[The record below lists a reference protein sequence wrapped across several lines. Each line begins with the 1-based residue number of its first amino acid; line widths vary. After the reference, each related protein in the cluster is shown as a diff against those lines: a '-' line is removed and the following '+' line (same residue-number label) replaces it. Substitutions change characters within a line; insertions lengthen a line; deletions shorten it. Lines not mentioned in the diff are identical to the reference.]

1 MKNDILKYIIHPQ
14 GISGTLDL
22 RDNAEIEFPF
32 DTISVTIGIDLDQ
45 TFQQER
51 AWKPVTIDGVDVSSD
66 YPYFRPNNYV
76 WEYTSTIPT
85 DPTFS
90 DVVIQTYSSQDARTV
105 EKGMWSDDDQPTYQG
120 IKLKLKIAPADI
132 ILGSNSGVVIS
143 SGSEDSSTPLVDSSK
158 ANSVFSGLVADS
170 GRFNDLY
177 ADSAYFKYLRADSAD
192 IKWLRADSVDIIS
205 LRADS
210 GYIKQLTSDSGYFKY
225 LRADSGYI
233 SQFRSDSAKIS
244 FLNVPKLS
252 GDSASIQSE
261 LRVGRYVFDAGEW
274 DSNDL
279 LTDVNALAQD
289 NFGGIYYTQ
298 PDSISGIREK
308 FAHVKYDQI
317 DRKWQF
323 FPNLNISDLDS
334 SGVADSEN
342 AVSKSSN
349 MPFGEGENGQFLFY
363 DKHQKKYDWD
373 YIVTSGKFVFD
384 SDQLSNALKNIPADL
399 GSDSDKAE
407 GLKKYFD
414 YKFYSHGDEKF
425 IESDGN
431 LILVQSN
438 IDNLNS
444 FNNHDKIKSARA
456 NNQNTYV
463 YLDSTNHTFNT
474 TNLDSDRLNITSK
487 MQKIEKSINGV
498 YSNSPS
504 QHYTLQATFS
514 AVDSEKQTGAMGIL
528 IGLIKSGL
536 EEKTL
541 TVLRSTRQDG
551 MFDSDVDM
559 VQTRDDYPFNF
570 ELVYNAGQADETVIN
585 MGRMVEAPPI
595 NTNASWDSSGHV
607 VIKVQKRDHNL
618 VIETSQFGDSSI
630 DPLTTKRIDLFDNSG
645 IPSEVDFLDLREF
658 GNPVHYGFAFDKI
671 SNATVKDILF
681 SEGTEGSHQTDA
693 NTVVDLQNK
702 TAYLYFDSDK
712 ALDFGVS
719 KGYHQTDSDGFGG
732 PIVGGDIITGR
743 LYHNPELGATWYQD
757 PYSTFQIGQVQSKAQ
772 QKLLDG
778 VKLFIAGGYDG
789 DKLRTIEKDD
799 LGLEGIDNSF
809 IKNEKGIT
817 LTVFTDIGD
826 LVSTTNYDIDATV
839 DTSGVVAQQMATD
852 LTALRN
858 GGTDNICV
866 ITSFGNWKYTDSF
879 LIAELKEHGLVKLS
893 AAGTAAIGN
902 YQYASIF
909 QLGSKSKVYEVAE
922 YSDSINQAKIRV
934 FILNK
939 TFFLIGGE
947 TNSNSALTNFRGTII
962 AETTGNNDLK
972 LSGGVIAATPSTFN
986 STVNVAAGA
995 TNGIHFPD
1003 EAFASDADDQAR
1015 IYLIDSPNAS
1025 GNQILTIEVKNDN
1038 TDLINLST
1046 PESDGRGI
1054 GKGFKG
1060 LRHNMKPIFSEGY
1073 LDIFHDSSPVVG
1085 GNLNITDRR
1094 LYSEYGTEQTPQ
1106 SQWLGDAP
1114 ANPISPSLDFRHS
1127 QTLMSG
1133 AASNPARGTFLNS
1146 RHSIHNFL
1154 DNADAS
1160 VSNYW
1165 GLWNNISPYTTVVD
1179 SSTNWIFGIRENGD
1193 VDVTGIFTTVTTD
1206 GLTEGSTN
1214 LYHRDSRSII
1224 AVQNKISVTTV
1235 AASAGGALS
1244 WTPSPNAVQD
1254 GILNFTPALSHSVTT
1269 SDPDGSTST
1278 LAYDTSTG
1286 AFTFKSAKISDIV
1299 DSTLENIGVAN
1310 ATPSGNASS
1319 LAYNSGTGI
1328 ITLTPA
1334 DIPTTAKTAISVT
1347 NDASNREPG
1356 GEISYVEGTGIIT
1369 FKKDYA
1375 LSVTNASASGAGSLA
1390 YNGTGAFTFTPP
1402 AAGEGLTVTTSAA
1415 QSREAAA
1422 LSHSNGTFTFRPAEL
1437 FPPISIIDTPSIPSH
1452 GEGSLAYDSATGVLT
1467 HLRAATVS
1475 LLNFRGTTDSD
1486 NAEFG
1491 KVGTISFDTDSNYGI
1506 GTFKLTPGYFATN
1519 IDSCLDT
1526 TLTIPHAGETMGQVA
1541 AAVVATK
1548 PSVVML
1554 DSSAAIKFSNRRISL
1569 GDLVNVADSANAALG
1584 FVLTKTHQGYAE
1596 ATPHGSNFEFKAL
1609 PSSIGLTDLSVS
1621 GLTNADDVNG
1631 NIVYDNTNGE
1641 FSFKPPFFI
1650 GRVTGGNGG
1659 TTTPDAHNG
1668 IVTFAADASSGLTVS
1683 ASGQTVTIDASSV
1696 GGFSVDN
1703 NANNRIVTATGT
1715 GGNAEANATFD
1726 GSTLAID
1733 GAITATGNIS
1743 AEGNVIAAA
1752 SSDLRLK
1759 ENLEKIDNALEKV
1772 SRLNG
1777 YTFTWNEKA
1786 DKIFSSKNDV
1796 GVIAQEVEEVLPE
1809 IVIDRVDGYK
1819 AVYYEK
1825 LVPLLIESIKELK
1838 ERIEELEKR

>member
-1 MKNDILKYIIHPQ
+1 MKNDILKYILHPQ
-14 GISGTLDL
+14 GITGTLDL

-32 DTISVTIGIDLDQ
+32 NTISVTIGIDLDQ
-45 TFQQER
+45 TFEQHR

-76 WEYTSTIPT
+76 WEYTSTLPT
-85 DPTFS
+85 DPLSTTF
-90 DVVIQTYSSQDARTV
+90 VIQTYSSSNENTAKND
-105 EKGMWSDDDQPTYQG
+105 MWSDTNQPTYQG
-120 IKLKLKIAPADI
+120 IKLKLKIAPSDI

-143 SGSEDSSTPLVDSSK
+143 SGSEDSSTPLVDSS
-158 ANSVFSGLVADS
+158 NPNTVFSGLVADS

-261 LRVGRYVFDAGEW
+261 LKVGRYVFDAGEW
-274 DSNDL
+274 DSNDF

-289 NFGGIYYTQ
+289 DFGGIYYTQ
-298 PDSISGIREK
+298 PDSISGVREK

-317 DRKWQF
+317 DKKWQF

-334 SGVADSEN
+334 SGIIANDDNNVI
-342 AVSKSSN
+342 KPSN

-363 DKHQKKYDWD
+363 DKLQKKYDWD

-407 GLKKYFD
+407 SLKQYFD

-425 IESDGN
+425 IESGGN
-431 LILVQSN
+431 LILVQSDIN
-438 IDNLNS
+438 NLNS
-444 FNNHDKIKSARA
+444 FNNHDKIKSARLD
-456 NNQNTYV
+456 NQNTYV

-487 MQKIEKSINGV
+487 MQKINKSINGV

-504 QHYTLQATFS
+504 QSYTLQATFS

-528 IGLIKSGL
+528 VGLIKSGL
-536 EEKTL
+536 DEKTL

-551 MFDSDVDM
+551 MFDSDIDW
-559 VQTRDDYPFNF
+559 VQTRNDYPFNF
-570 ELVYNAGQADETVIN
+570 ELVYNAGQADETVID
-585 MGRMVEAPPI
+585 MGRMIEAPPI
-595 NTNASWDSSGHV
+595 NANASWDSSGHV
-607 VIKVQKRDHNL
+607 VIKVQKRDYSL

-630 DPLTTKRIDLFDNSG
+630 DPLTTKRIDLYDNTG
-645 IPSEVDFLDLREF
+645 IPSEVDYLDLREF

-681 SEGTEGSHQTDA
+681 SEGTEGFHQTDA

-702 TAYLYFDSDK
+702 IAYLYFDSDK

-799 LGLEGIDNSF
+799 LGLESIDATF
-809 IKNEKGIT
+809 IKNEKGLT
-817 LTVFTDIGD
+817 LTVFTNIGD
-826 LVSTTNYDIDATV
+826 LVSTTNYNIDATV

-858 GGTDNICV
+858 GGTDNICI

-893 AAGTAAIGN
+893 ASGTAAIGN

-922 YSDSINQAKIRV
+922 YSNSINQPKIRV

-947 TNSNSALTNFRGTII
+947 TNSNSALTNFRGNII

-972 LSGGVIAATPSTFN
+972 LSGGVIASTPSTFN
-986 STVNVAAGA
+986 STVNVSAGA

-1046 PESDGRGI
+1046 PESDGN
-1054 GKGFKG
+1054 GKSMKG
-1060 LRHNMKPIFSEGY
+1060 LRHNMKSIFSEGY
-1073 LDIFHDSSPVVG
+1073 LDISYDDSPSLG
-1085 GNLNITDRR
+1085 GNLNIK
-1094 LYSEYGTEQTPQ
+1094 EYKIFSKPSNDE
-1106 SQWLGDAP
+1106 WEGDKPTFEFDYDA
-1114 ANPISPSLDFRHS
+1114 AADETNS
-1127 QTLMSG
+1127 TLLS
-1133 AASNPARGTFLNS
+1133 SYNS
-1146 RHSIHNFL
+1146 MYNFL
-1154 DNADAS
+1154 DITNNS
-1160 VSNYW
+1160 TGKYF
-1165 GLWNNISPYTTVVD
+1165 GIWNNKNPYSDTINSGNSIFRVD
-1179 SSTNWIFGIRENGD
+1179 ENGD
-1193 VDVTGIFTTVTTD
+1193 VNVTGVFNTVTTD

-1214 LYHRDSRSII
+1214 LYHRDSRAII
-1224 AVQNKISVTTV
+1224 AVQNKISVTT
-1235 AASAGGALS
+1235 ASAAGGGALS
-1244 WTPSPNAVQD
+1244 WTPSTDAVQD
-1254 GILNFTPALSHSVTT
+1254 GVLGFTPALSHSVTT
-1269 SDPDGSTST
+1269 DTPDGTTST
-1278 LAYDTSTG
+1278 LAYNTSTG
-1286 AFTFKSAKISDIV
+1286 VFTFKSAKISDIV

-1319 LAYNSGTGI
+1319 LAYNSGTGL

-1334 DIPTTAKTAISVT
+1334 DIPTTAKSAVSVT
-1347 NDASNREPG
+1347 NDASNREAG
-1356 GEISYVEGTGIIT
+1356 GEISYVEGTGVIT
-1369 FKKDYA
+1369 FKKDYQ
-1375 LSVTNASASGAGSLA
+1375 LSVTNVTPSGTGSLA
-1390 YNGTGAFTFTPP
+1390 YNGTGGFTFTPP
-1402 AAGEGLTVTTSAA
+1402 AAGEGLSVTTSSA
-1415 QSREAAA
+1415 QSREPAA

-1491 KVGTISFDTDSNYGI
+1491 KVGTISFSSDSNYGI
-1506 GTFKLTPGYFATN
+1506 GTFKLTPGYFATTV
-1519 IDSCLDT
+1519 DSCLDT
-1526 TLTIPHAGETMGQVA
+1526 FLTIPHSAPSGDEN
-1541 AAVVATK
+1541 K
-1548 PSVVML
+1548 PSVMML
-1554 DSSAAIKFSNRRISL
+1554 DSNSATKFINRRMNLNDFINF
-1569 GDLVNVADSANAALG
+1569 DDSANASVG
-1584 FVLTKTHQGYAE
+1584 WVLTKTTQISGT
-1596 ATPHGSNFEFKAL
+1596 TPSEFQMKPL
-1609 PSSIGLTDLSVS
+1609 PSSIGLTDLSVT
-1621 GLTNADDVNG
+1621 GLTSADDVNG

-1650 GRVTGGNGG
+1650 GRITGGNGG
-1659 TTTPDAHNG
+1659 TTTPDANNG
-1668 IVTFAADASSGLTVS
+1668 IVTFTADATSGLTVS

-1726 GSTLAID
+1726 GSTLAIT

-1759 ENLEKIDNALEKV
+1759 ENLQKIDNALEKV

-1796 GVIAQEVEEVLPE
+1796 GVVAQEVEEVLPE

>member
-1 MKNDILKYIIHPQ
+1 MKNDILKYILHPQ
-14 GISGTLDL
+14 GITGTLDL

-32 DTISVTIGIDLDQ
+32 NTISVTIGIDLDQ
-45 TFQQER
+45 TFEQHR

-76 WEYTSTIPT
+76 WEYTSTLPT
-85 DPTFS
+85 DPLSTTF
-90 DVVIQTYSSQDARTV
+90 VIQTYSSSNENTAKND
-105 EKGMWSDDDQPTYQG
+105 MWSDTNQPTYQG
-120 IKLKLKIAPADI
+120 IKLKLKIAPSDI

-143 SGSEDSSTPLVDSSK
+143 SGSEDSSTGLTDSSK
-158 ANSVFSGLVADS
+158 SNSVFSGLVADS
-170 GRFNDLY
+170 GRFGSIY
-177 ADSAYFKYLRADSAD
+177 ADSAYIGGLRADSSIFGSIYADSAYIGGLRADSAR
-192 IKWLRADSVDIIS
+192 LGT
-205 LRADS
+205 L
-210 GYIKQLTSDSGYFKY
+210 YSDSSHIKY

-261 LRVGRYVFDAGEW
+261 LKVGRYVFDAGEW
-274 DSNDL
+274 DSNDF

-289 NFGGIYYTQ
+289 DFGGIYYTQ
-298 PDSISGIREK
+298 PDSISGVREK

-317 DRKWQF
+317 DKKWQF

-334 SGVADSEN
+334 SGTIDDDNVI
-342 AVSKSSN
+342 KPSN
-349 MPFGEGENGQFLFY
+349 IPFGEGENGQFLFY
-363 DKHQKKYDWD
+363 DKLQKKYDWD

-384 SDQLSNALKNIPADL
+384 SDQLSDALKNIPADL

-407 GLKKYFD
+407 SLKQYFD

-425 IESDGN
+425 IESGGN

-438 IDNLNS
+438 IDNFNS
-444 FNNHDKIKSARA
+444 FNNHDKIKFARA

-474 TNLDSDRLNITSK
+474 TNLDSDRLNITTK
-487 MQKIEKSINGV
+487 MQKINKSINGV

-504 QHYTLQATFS
+504 QSYTLQATFS

-528 IGLIKSGL
+528 VGLIKSGL

-551 MFDSDVDM
+551 MFDSTVDM
-559 VQTRDDYPFNF
+559 VKTRNDYPFNF

-585 MGRMVEAPPI
+585 MGRIVEAPPI

-607 VIKVQKRDHNL
+607 VIKVQKRDYEL
-618 VIETSQFGDSSI
+618 VIETSQFGDSSV
-630 DPLTTKRIDLFDNSG
+630 DPLTTKRIDLYDNAG
-645 IPSEVDFLDLREF
+645 IPPEVDYLDLKEF
-658 GNPVHYGFAFDKI
+658 ANPVHYGFAFDKI

-681 SEGTEGSHQTDA
+681 SEGVEGFHQADA

-702 TAYLYFDSDK
+702 TAYMYFDSDK

-799 LGLEGIDNSF
+799 IGLESIDATF
-809 IKNEKGIT
+809 IKNEKGLT
-817 LTVFTDIGD
+817 LTVFTNIGD
-826 LVSTTNYDIDATV
+826 LVSTTNYNIDATV

-858 GGTDNICV
+858 GGTDNICI

-962 AETTGNNDLK
+962 AETTGTNDLK
-972 LSGGVIAATPSTFN
+972 LNGGVIATTPSTFN

-1025 GNQILTIEVKNDN
+1025 GNQILTMEVKNDN

-1046 PESDGRGI
+1046 PESDGN
-1054 GKGFKG
+1054 GKGMKG
-1060 LRHNMKPIFSEGY
+1060 LRHNMKSIFSEGY
-1073 LDIFHDSSPVVG
+1073 LDISYDDSPSLG
-1085 GNLNITDRR
+1085 GNLNIK
-1094 LYSEYGTEQTPQ
+1094 EYKIFSKPSNDE
-1106 SQWLGDAP
+1106 WEGDKPTFEFDYDA
-1114 ANPISPSLDFRHS
+1114 AAGETSS
-1127 QTLMSG
+1127 TLLS
-1133 AASNPARGTFLNS
+1133 SYNS
-1146 RHSIHNFL
+1146 MYNFL
-1154 DNADAS
+1154 DITNNS
-1160 VSNYW
+1160 TGKYF
-1165 GLWNNISPYTTVVD
+1165 GIWNNKNPYSDTINSGNSIFRVD
-1179 SSTNWIFGIRENGD
+1179 ENGD
-1193 VDVTGIFTTVTTD
+1193 VDVTGVFNTVTTD

-1214 LYHRDSRSII
+1214 LYHRDSRAII
-1224 AVQNKISVTTV
+1224 AVQNKISVNTES
-1235 AASAGGALS
+1235 AAGGGALS
-1244 WTPSPNAVQD
+1244 WTPSTDAVQD
-1254 GILNFTPALSHSVTT
+1254 GVLGFTPALSHSVTT
-1269 SDPDGSTST
+1269 DTPDGTTST
-1278 LAYDTSTG
+1278 LAYNTSTG
-1286 AFTFKSAKISDIV
+1286 VFTFKSAKISDIV

-1319 LAYNSGTGI
+1319 LAYNSGTGL

-1334 DIPTTAKTAISVT
+1334 DIPTTAKSAVSVT
-1347 NDASNREPG
+1347 NDASNREAG
-1356 GEISYVEGTGIIT
+1356 GEISYAEGTGVIT
-1369 FKKDYA
+1369 FKKDYQ
-1375 LSVTNASASGAGSLA
+1375 LSVNNIAPSGTGSLA
-1390 YNGTGAFTFTPP
+1390 YNGTGIFTFTPP
-1402 AAGEGLTVTTSAA
+1402 AAGEGLTVTTSSA
-1415 QSREAAA
+1415 QSREPAA

-1452 GEGSLAYDSATGVLT
+1452 GEGSLAYDSETGVLT

-1526 TLTIPHAGETMGQVA
+1526 TLTIPHIGETMGQVA

-1554 DSSAAIKFSNRRISL
+1554 DSSAAFKFSNRRISL

-1584 FVLTKTHQGYAE
+1584 FVLTKTHQGYAD

-1609 PSSIGLTDLSVS
+1609 PSSVELTDLSVT
-1621 GLTNADDVNG
+1621 GLTSADDVNG

-1650 GRVTGGNGG
+1650 GRITGGNGG
-1659 TTTPDAHNG
+1659 TTAPDAHNG
-1668 IVTFAADASSGLTVS
+1668 IVTFTADATSGLTVS
-1683 ASGQTVTIDASSV
+1683 ATNQTVTIDASNV

-1703 NANNRIVTATGT
+1703 NADNRIVTATGT
-1715 GGNAEANATFD
+1715 GGNAEENATFD
-1726 GSTLAID
+1726 GSTLAIA

-1759 ENLEKIDNALEKV
+1759 ENLQKIDNSLEKV

-1796 GVIAQEVEEVLPE
+1796 GVVAQEVEEVLPE

-1825 LVPLLIESIKELK
+1825 LVPLLIESVKELK

>member
-1 MKNDILKYIIHPQ
+1 MKNDILKYITHPQ
-14 GISGTLDL
+14 GITGTLDL
-22 RDNAEIEFPF
+22 RDNAEIELPF
-32 DTISVTIGIDLDQ
+32 NTISVTIGIDLDQ

-85 DPTFS
+85 DPAFS

-105 EKGMWSDDDQPTYQG
+105 EKGMWSDDEQPTYQS
-120 IKLKLKIAPADI
+120 IKLKLKIAPSDI
-132 ILGSNSGVVIS
+132 ILGSNSGIIIS
-143 SGSEDSSTPLVDSSK
+143 SGSADSSIGTQLTDSSK
-158 ANSVFSGLVADS
+158 PNGGFNGLVADS

-177 ADSAYFKYLRADSAD
+177 ADSAYFKYFRADSAD

-210 GYIKQLTSDSGYFKY
+210 AYFIG
-225 LRADSGYI
+225 LRADSSRMRFLYSDSGYI
-233 SQFRSDSAKIS
+233 SQFRSDSARIMY
-244 FLNVPKLS
+244 LNAQKLNA
-252 GDSASIQSE
+252 DSASIQNQ
-261 LRVGRYVFDAGEW
+261 LNVGRYILDAGEW

-279 LTDVNALAQD
+279 LTDINALAQD
-289 NFGGIYYTQ
+289 DFGGFYYAQ
-298 PDSISGIREK
+298 ADSITGIREK
-308 FAHVKYDQI
+308 YAHLKYDEFGK
-317 DRKWQF
+317 KWNF
-323 FPNLNISDLDS
+323 FPKLNISDLDS
-334 SGVADSEN
+334 SGVAVVADSDD

-399 GSDSDKAE
+399 GSDSDKAKS
-407 GLKKYFD
+407 LKQYFD

-425 IESDGN
+425 IEDDGD
-431 LILVQSN
+431 LILIQSN
-438 IDNLNS
+438 IDNFNL
-444 FNNHDKIKSARA
+444 FNNHDKIKSARVS
-456 NNQNTYV
+456 NQNTYV
-463 YLDSTNHTFNT
+463 YLDSNNHTFNT

-487 MQKIEKSINGV
+487 MQKINKSINGV

-504 QHYTLQATFS
+504 PSYTLQATFS

-528 IGLIKSGL
+528 VGLIKSGL

-541 TVLRSTRQDG
+541 TVLRSTRKDG
-551 MFDSDVDM
+551 MFDSDIDM
-559 VQTRDDYPFNF
+559 VKTRNDYPFNY

-585 MGRMVEAPPI
+585 MGRIVEAPPI
-595 NTNASWDSSGHV
+595 NTDASWDSSGHV
-607 VIKVQKRDHNL
+607 VIKVQKRDYSL

-630 DPLTTKRIDLFDNSG
+630 DPLTTKRIDLYDNSG
-645 IPSEVDFLDLREF
+645 IPSEVDYLDLREF

-681 SEGTEGSHQTDA
+681 SEGVEGLNQTDA

-719 KGYHQTDSDGFGG
+719 KGYHQTDSDGFGK
-732 PIVGGDIITGR
+732 PIFGGDIITGR
-743 LYHNPELGATWYQD
+743 LFHNPELGATWYQD
-757 PYSTFQIGQVQSKAQ
+757 PYSTFQVGKVQNKAT
-772 QKLLDG
+772 QKLLDE
-778 VKLFIAGGYDG
+778 VRLFIAGGYDG
-789 DKLRTIEKDD
+789 DRLRTIEKNDI
-799 LGLEGIDNSF
+799 GLEDIDNSF
-809 IKNEKGIT
+809 IRTESGLT

-839 DTSGVVAQQMATD
+839 DTSGVAAQLMAVD
-852 LTALRN
+852 LNALRN
-858 GGTDNICV
+858 NLTNNICV
-866 ITSFGNWKYTDSF
+866 ITSFGDWKYTDSF
-879 LIAELKEHGLVKLS
+879 LIAELKVHGLVKLS

-909 QLGSKSKVYEVAE
+909 QLRSKSKVYEVAE

-934 FILNK
+934 SISNK

-947 TNSNSALTNFRGTII
+947 TNSNSALTNFRGTIV
-962 AETTGNNDLK
+962 AETTGANDLK
-972 LSGGVIAATPSTFN
+972 LSGGVIATTPSTFN

-1025 GNQILTIEVKNDN
+1025 GNQILTIEVKNDDS
-1038 TDLINLST
+1038 DLINLST
-1046 PESDGRGI
+1046 PESDGN
-1054 GKGFKG
+1054 GKGMTG
-1060 LRHNMKPIFSEGY
+1060 LRHNMKSIFSEGY
-1073 LDIFHDSSPVVG
+1073 LDISYDDSPSLA
-1085 GNLNITDRR
+1085 GNLNIKEHKIF
-1094 LYSEYGTEQTPQ
+1094 SK
-1106 SQWLGDAP
+1106 
-1114 ANPISPSLDFRHS
+1114 PSNDVWEGNKPTFEFDYDEAVDDTNS
-1127 QTLMSG
+1127 TLLS
-1133 AASNPARGTFLNS
+1133 SYNS
-1146 RHSIHNFL
+1146 MYNFL
-1154 DNADAS
+1154 DIDNNATGK
-1160 VSNYW
+1160 YF
-1165 GLWNNISPYTTVVD
+1165 GIWNNKNPYSDTVNSGNSIFRVD
-1179 SSTNWIFGIRENGD
+1179 ENGD
-1193 VDVTGIFTTVTTD
+1193 VDVTGIFNTVTTD
-1206 GLTEGSTN
+1206 GLTEGVDN
-1214 LYHRDSRSII
+1214 LYFTDSRALI
-1224 AVQNKISVTTV
+1224 AVQNKISVTT
-1235 AASAGGALS
+1235 ASAAGGGELS
-1244 WTPSPNAVQD
+1244 WTPSPDAVQD

-1269 SDPDGSTST
+1269 SDPNGSTST

-1286 AFTFKSAKISDIV
+1286 AFTFTSAKISDIV

-1310 ATPSGNASS
+1310 ATPSGSASS
-1319 LAYNSGTGI
+1319 LAYNSGTGT

-1334 DIPTTAKTAISVT
+1334 DISTTAKTAISVA
-1347 NDASNREPG
+1347 NDASNREAG
-1356 GEISYVEGTGIIT
+1356 GEISYVEGTGVIT
-1369 FKKDYA
+1369 FKKDYQ
-1375 LSVTNASASGAGSLA
+1375 LSVTNATASGAGSLA
-1390 YNGTGAFTFTPP
+1390 YDDAGSFTFTPP
-1402 AAGEGLTVTTSAA
+1402 AVGNELTVTTSAA
-1415 QSREAAA
+1415 QSRVPAA

-1437 FPPISIIDTPSIPSH
+1437 FPPISIIDTPSIPSN

-1467 HLRAATVS
+1467 HLRAATIS
-1475 LLNFRGTTDSD
+1475 LSNFRGTTDSD
-1486 NAEFG
+1486 GAEFG
-1491 KVGTISFDTDSNYGI
+1491 KVGTLSFSSDSNYGI

-1526 TLTIPHAGETMGQVA
+1526 TLTIPHAGETMGQVS

-1548 PSVVML
+1548 PSVMML
-1554 DSSAAIKFSNRRISL
+1554 DSSAAIKFLNRRISL

-1584 FVLTKTHQGYAE
+1584 FVLTKTHQGYAG

-1609 PSSIGLTDLSVS
+1609 PSSIGLTDLSVT

-1650 GRVTGGNGG
+1650 GRITGGNGG

-1668 IVTFAADASSGLTVS
+1668 IVTFTADGSSGLTVS
-1683 ASGQTVTIDASSV
+1683 ATGQTVTIDASSV

-1703 NANNRIVTATGT
+1703 NANNRIVTATGS

-1733 GAITATGNIS
+1733 GAITATGNINAALIVS
-1743 AEGNVIAAA
+1743 SGNVIAAS

-1759 ENLEKIDNALEKV
+1759 DNLEKIDNALEKV

-1796 GVIAQEVEEVLPE
+1796 GVVAQEVENVLPE

>member
-14 GISGTLDL
+14 GITGTLDL

-32 DTISVTIGIDLDQ
+32 NTISVTIGIDLDQ
-45 TFQQER
+45 TFEQNR

-85 DPTFS
+85 DPIFS
-90 DVVIQTYSSQDARTV
+90 DVVIQTYSSSNANTAKND
-105 EKGMWSDDDQPTYQG
+105 MWSDINQPTYQG
-120 IKLKLKIAPADI
+120 IKLKLKIAPSDI

-143 SGSEDSSTPLVDSSK
+143 SGSEDSSTGLTDSSK
-158 ANSVFSGLVADS
+158 SNSVFSGLVADS

-279 LTDVNALAQD
+279 LTDINALAKD
-289 NFGGIYYTQ
+289 DFGGIYYTQ

-334 SGVADSEN
+334 SGVVDSEN

-363 DKHQKKYDWD
+363 DKFQKKYDWD

-407 GLKKYFD
+407 SLKQYFD

-425 IESDGN
+425 IESGGN

-444 FNNHDKIKSARA
+444 FNNHDKIKSARV

-463 YLDSTNHTFNT
+463 YLDSNNHTFNT

-487 MQKIEKSINGV
+487 IQKINKSINGV

-504 QHYTLQATFS
+504 QSYTLQATFS

-528 IGLIKSGL
+528 VGLIKSGL
-536 EEKTL
+536 DEKTL

-551 MFDSDVDM
+551 MFDSDIDM
-559 VQTRDDYPFNF
+559 VKTRDDYPFNF

-585 MGRMVEAPPI
+585 MGRIVEAPPI
-595 NTNASWDSSGHV
+595 NTDASWDSSGHV
-607 VIKVQKRDHNL
+607 VIKVQKRDYSL

-630 DPLTTKRIDLFDNSG
+630 DPLTTKRIDLYDNLG
-645 IPSEVDFLDLREF
+645 IPSEVDYLDLREF

-681 SEGTEGSHQTDA
+681 SEGVEGLNQTDA

-702 TAYLYFDSDK
+702 TAYIYFDSDK

-789 DKLRTIEKDD
+789 DKRRTIEKDD

-858 GGTDNICV
+858 GGTNNICV

-902 YQYASIF
+902 YQYAAIF

-922 YSDSINQAKIRV
+922 FADSINQAMIRV

-962 AETTGNNDLK
+962 AETTGANDLK
-972 LSGGVIAATPSTFN
+972 LSGGVIATTPSTFN

-1046 PESDGRGI
+1046 PESDGN
-1054 GKGFKG
+1054 GKGMKG
-1060 LRHNMKPIFSEGY
+1060 LRHNMKSIFSEGY
-1073 LDIFHDSSPVVG
+1073 LDISYDDSPSLG
-1085 GNLNITDRR
+1085 GNLNIK
-1094 LYSEYGTEQTPQ
+1094 EYKIFSKPSDDE
-1106 SQWLGDAP
+1106 WEGDKPTFEFDYDEA
-1114 ANPISPSLDFRHS
+1114 ADDTNS
-1127 QTLMSG
+1127 TLLS
-1133 AASNPARGTFLNS
+1133 SYNS
-1146 RHSIHNFL
+1146 IYNFL
-1154 DNADAS
+1154 DITNNS
-1160 VSNYW
+1160 TGKYF
-1165 GLWNNISPYTTVVD
+1165 GIWNNKNPYSDTVNSGNSIFRVD
-1179 SSTNWIFGIRENGD
+1179 ENGD
-1193 VDVTGIFTTVTTD
+1193 VNVTGVFNTVTTD

-1214 LYHRDSRSII
+1214 LYHRDSRAII

-1235 AASAGGALS
+1235 SAAGGGALS
-1244 WTPSPNAVQD
+1244 WTPSPDAVQD

-1278 LAYDTSTG
+1278 LAYDASTG

-1299 DSTLENIGVAN
+1299 DSTLENISVAN

-1334 DIPTTAKTAISVT
+1334 DIPTTAKTSISVT
-1347 NDASNREPG
+1347 NDASNREAG
-1356 GEISYVEGTGIIT
+1356 GEISYAEGTGVIT
-1369 FKKDYA
+1369 FKKDYL
-1375 LSVTNASASGAGSLA
+1375 LSVTNATPSGTGSLA
-1390 YNGTGAFTFTPP
+1390 YNGTGSFTFTPP
-1402 AAGEGLTVTTSAA
+1402 SAGNGLTVTTSAA
-1415 QSREAAA
+1415 QSRVPAA

-1452 GEGSLAYDSATGVLT
+1452 GEGSLGYDSATGVLT
-1467 HLRAATVS
+1467 HLRAATVN

-1491 KVGTISFDTDSNYGI
+1491 KVGTISFSSDSNYGI

-1526 TLTIPHAGETMGQVA
+1526 TLTIPHAGETMGQVS

-1548 PSVVML
+1548 PSVMML

-1584 FVLTKTHQGYAE
+1584 FVLTKTHQGYAD

-1609 PSSIGLTDLSVS
+1609 PSSIGLTDLSVT
-1621 GLTNADDVNG
+1621 GLTSADDVNG

-1668 IVTFAADASSGLTVS
+1668 IVTFAADGSSGLTVS

-1703 NANNRIVTATGT
+1703 NANNRIVTATGS

-1726 GSTLAID
+1726 GSTLAIA

-1759 ENLEKIDNALEKV
+1759 DNLEKIDNALEKV

-1796 GVIAQEVEEVLPE
+1796 GVVAQEVEEVLPE
-1809 IVIDRVDGYK
+1809 IVIDRADGYK